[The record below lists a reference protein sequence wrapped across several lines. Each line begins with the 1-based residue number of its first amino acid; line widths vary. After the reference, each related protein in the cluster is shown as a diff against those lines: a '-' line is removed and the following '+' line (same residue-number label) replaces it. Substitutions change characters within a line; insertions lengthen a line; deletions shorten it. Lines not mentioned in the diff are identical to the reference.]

1 MNKRRSTIWLTATA
15 VIASLLVETQ
25 SAVAVDSIPITAT
38 FSKIYRPDLATPG
51 TCTRSSFQVSR
62 TDNVAFDSGDLIQA
76 SFYAYYPEDKMRSQF
91 SVTSGSAEVSPDV
104 FTSKMPTKVGG
115 SYQLCV
121 KDWQSGSVRPNFS
134 ALYVEVIYKM
144 NYGSVTA
151 GKFVATIPILPKD
164 AEALAIEKVEK
175 DCPFNNYTS
184 NIVPEVSP
192 AKFKIGAKITWTGT
206 YFHQGIPVPNH
217 AMTLYEGNEGNPRT
231 GKVKILGT
239 SITDKNGVFMFKH
252 KFTIPKGDVVRDY
265 TIVAERRLDQI
276 GFIHG
281 PIDSTFAF
289 VNIFCE
295 GGVCSYKPGFLDTDF
310 IPTFQEPCLTTFKA
324 YDQAFGAAAAA
335 AAANSVSINF
345 SDNRNLIAWIGRKV
359 FKGSKNKVVFNT
371 IYESEVADYAERDS
385 RNIGKK
391 GSSGIKGRCYVSGYT
406 TKAGKRVSGYYRS
419 C

>member
-1 MNKRRSTIWLTATA
+1 MNRRHSAVWLIASA
-15 VIASLLVETQ
+15 IIASLLTETH
-25 SAVAVDSIPITAT
+25 SAVAVDNIPITAT

-51 TCTRSSFQVSR
+51 TCSGSSFQVAR
-62 TDNVAFDSGDLIQA
+62 TDNLEFALSDNISVT
-76 SFYAYYPEDKMRSQF
+76 FYAYYPEDKKRSQAILTF
-91 SVTSGSAEVSPDV
+91 GTTEILPDP
-104 FTSKMPTKVGG
+104 FTSKMPSKVGG

-121 KDWQSGSVRPNFS
+121 KNWQDSSFRPNFS
-134 ALYVEVIYKM
+134 NLYVEVIYKM
-144 NYGSVTA
+144 NAGSTIA
-151 GKFVATIPILPKD
+151 GKFVTTIPILPKD

-192 AKFKIGAKITWTGT
+192 AKFKNGAEITWTGT

-217 AMTLYEGNEGNPRT
+217 AMTIYEGNQGDPRT

-239 SITDKNGVFMFKH
+239 SITDKDGAFTFRH

-265 TIVAERRLDQI
+265 TIVAERRLNQI
-276 GFIHG
+276 GFVHG
-281 PIDSTFAF
+281 PIRSTFAF

-295 GGVCSYKPGFLDTDF
+295 KGVCSYQPGFMDTDF

-335 AAANSVSINF
+335 ANSTSINF
-345 SDNRNLIAWIGRKV
+345 SDNKNLIAWIGRKV

-371 IYESEVADYAERDS
+371 IYESEVADYTERDS

-406 TKAGKRVSGYYRS
+406 TKTGKRVSGYYRS

>member
-1 MNKRRSTIWLTATA
+1 MNKRRATIWLTATA

-25 SAVAVDSIPITAT
+25 SAVAVDSIPITTT

-51 TCTRSSFQVSR
+51 TCSGSSFQVAR
-62 TDNVAFDSGDLIQA
+62 KDNVEFALSDDISA
-76 SFYAYYPEDKMRSQF
+76 TFYAYYPEDKKRSKDILTF
-91 SVTSGSAEVSPDV
+91 GTTRILPDA
-104 FTSKMPTKVGG
+104 FTSKMPNKVGG
-115 SYQLCV
+115 TYQLCV
-121 KDWQSGSVRPNFS
+121 KDWQDGSFRPNFS
-134 ALYVEVIYKM
+134 NLYVEVFYKM
-144 NYGSVTA
+144 NAGSTIA
-151 GKFVATIPILPKD
+151 GKFATIIPILPKD

-192 AKFKIGAKITWTGT
+192 AKFKNGADITWTGT

-217 AMTLYEGNEGNPRT
+217 KMTLYEGNQGDPRT

-239 SITDKNGVFMFKH
+239 STTDKDGAFTFRH
-252 KFTIPKGDVVRDY
+252 KFTIPKGDVVMGY

-289 VNIFCE
+289 VDIFCDK
-295 GGVCSYKPGFLDTDF
+295 GVCSYRPGFMDTDF

-335 AAANSVSINF
+335 ANSISVNF
-345 SDNRNLIAWIGRKV
+345 TDNKNLIAWIGRKV

-371 IYESEVADYAERDS
+371 IYESEVADYVERDS

-406 TKAGKRVSGYYRS
+406 TKTGKRVSGYYRS